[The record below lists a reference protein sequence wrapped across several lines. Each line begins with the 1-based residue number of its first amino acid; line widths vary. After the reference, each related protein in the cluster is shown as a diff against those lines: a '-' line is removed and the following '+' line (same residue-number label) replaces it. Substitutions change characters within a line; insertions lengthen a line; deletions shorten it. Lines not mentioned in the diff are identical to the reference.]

1 MRTWLKVISGLLGA
15 YLVLCVG
22 LFAAMCQPP
31 GVFGSIMSKVPM
43 PLTMVFPF
51 GPLWTLARSGN
62 LEMGELAP
70 DFDLPTPDKKSQ
82 VRLSSFRGHKPV
94 VLVFGSYT

>member
-15 YLVLCVG
+15 YIVLCLG

-31 GVFGSIMSKVPM
+31 GVFGSIMSRVPM
-43 PLTMVFPF
+43 PLLMLFPF
-51 GPLWTLARSGN
+51 EPLWVLARSGA
-62 LEMGELAP
+62 LEVGEPAP
-70 DFDLPTPDKKSQ
+70 DFDLPTPDKNFHI
-82 VRLSSFRGHKPV
+82 RLSSFRGHKPV